1 MNREMSQFH
10 RRYAG
15 SIIED
20 TMYAAMSGILATL
33 RYVRIY
39 SCVSLPTVDA
49 RNIVMSASTPS
60 ATTRKARFALPP
72 HGREGGEAERQD
84 EGEKSK
90 GRVVNE
96 YEGLLRL
103 HAPTTPSPRRGSPSL
118 PPWLPRYRYRGRQS
132 GIPL

>member
-1 MNREMSQFH
+1 MSQFH

-20 TMYAAMSGILATL
+20 AMYAAMSGILATL

-60 ATTRKARFALPP
+60 TTTRKARFALPP
-72 HGREGGEAERQD
+72 M
-84 EGEKSK
+84 GEKAEKPS
-90 GRVVNE
+90 GRTRAKRARAV
-96 YEGLLRL
+96 
-103 HAPTTPSPRRGSPSL
+103 
-118 PPWLPRYRYRGRQS
+118 
-132 GIPL
+132 